1 MTAMD
6 ANASRWLLA
15 NEYPA
20 TSLCGEGDARFAQL
34 VSAATLGRL
43 AIDARPDASLGYQS
57 LEQVRAVARGEIAMA
72 DSFAGALGEEHPVFA
87 LSSLPFVVANLGE
100 ARGLY
105 EAARGAY
112 DAAFAERNQ
121 KLLHA
126 IPWPASGLWTRA
138 PVNAAGQIAAL
149 TIRTYD
155 RVSSELFARLG
166 AHTRIVS
173 FSELAPRLASGEID
187 AVLSSGDGGAGH
199 ALRGRFANF
208 TDIRYAIPLSFTT
221 VNLDL
226 WRSLD
231 AQTRAIVEG
240 AALETETRQWHA
252 LEGRLAI
259 NHARMRAQGVTI
271 ETLVAPD
278 LRARLREAAREAI
291 EAWAALAGPEAAA
304 LLASTRANAMHG
316 GAR

>member
-1 MTAMD
+1 MD
-6 ANASRWLLA
+6 ANPLPHWLLA

-20 TSLCGEGDARFAQL
+20 TSLSGEGDAHFAQL
-34 VSAATLGRL
+34 VSAATRGRL
-43 AIDARPDASLGYQS
+43 SIDPRPDASLGYKS
-57 LEQVRAVARGEIAMA
+57 REQVRAVARGEIAMA
-72 DSFAGALGEEHPVFA
+72 DSFAGALGEEHPIFA

-100 ARGLY
+100 ARALHEAARAAY
-105 EAARGAY
+105 EAA
-112 DAAFAERNQ
+112 FADRSQ
-121 KLLHA
+121 KLLYST
-126 IPWPASGLWTRA
+126 PWPPSGLWTRKSVDTA
-138 PVNAAGQIAAL
+138 DQIAVL

-155 RVSSELFARLG
+155 RISSELFAKLG
-166 AHTRIVS
+166 ARTRIVS

-199 ALRGRFANF
+199 ALRGRFPSF

-226 WRSLD
+226 WKSLD
-231 AQTRAIVEG
+231 AQAQAIVEG
-240 AALETETRQWHA
+240 AALETEARQWHA

-259 NHARMRAQGVTI
+259 NYARMRAQGVTI
-271 ETLVAPD
+271 ETEVAPD

-291 EAWAALAGPEAAA
+291 EAWVAVAGPEAAG
-304 LLASTRANAMHG
+304 LLESARANALQG

>member
-1 MTAMD
+1 MD
-6 ANASRWLLA
+6 ANPPTRWLLA

-20 TSLCGEGDARFAQL
+20 TSLSGEGDAHFAQL
-34 VSAATLGRL
+34 VSAATLGRVS
-43 AIDARPDASLGYQS
+43 IDARPDASLGYKS
-57 LEQVRAVARGEIAMA
+57 REQVRAVARGEIAMA
-72 DSFAGALGEEHPVFA
+72 DSFAGALGEEHPIFA

-100 ARGLY
+100 ARVLY
-105 EAARGAY
+105 EAARAAY
-112 DAAFAERNQ
+112 EAAFADRNQ

-126 IPWPASGLWTRA
+126 TPWPASGLWTLA

-155 RVSSELFARLG
+155 RISSELFARLG
-166 AHTRIVS
+166 ARTRFVS

-199 ALRGRFANF
+199 ALRGRFPNF

-231 AQTRAIVEG
+231 AQTQAIVEG
-240 AALETETRQWHA
+240 AALETEARQWHA

-259 NHARMRAQGVTI
+259 NYARMRAQGVAI
-271 ETLVAPD
+271 ETEVAPD

-304 LLASTRANAMHG
+304 LLESTRANAMHD